1 MVYQNKGLDE
11 ILVKFV
17 LRNYIYMNRT
27 REKEKGDCHEREA
40 TEKGQTVMREKRL
53 VKFHHPTCQ
62 KFFSHVGTRDG
73 HYHRRCSHSCDR
85 GQKNFDHCFCC
96 LTA

>member
-62 KFFSHVGTRDG
+62 KFFRMSGQGMVTTIGTVV
-73 HYHRRCSHSCDR
+73 
-85 GQKNFDHCFCC
+85 
-96 LTA
+96 TAATGVKKF